1 MNTDQVKAALTVLL
15 DMVRRGEIALPGV
28 TALKTVEADIQY
40 ILNHPLVLE
49 IAAVAFSS
57 ASTLVTFLLGR
68 FGVPLAL
75 AESILAHIMQRGG
88 SQ

>member
-1 MNTDQVKAALTVLL
+1 MNTDQVKGVLTALL

-28 TALKTVEADIQY
+28 TVLKTVETDIQY

-49 IAAVAFSS
+49 IVAVAFSS

-68 FGVPLAL
+68 FGIPLAL
-75 AESILAHIMQRGG
+75 VESILARITQRGG

>member
-1 MNTDQVKAALTVLL
+1 MNTDQVKAVLTALL

-40 ILNHPLVLE
+40 VLNHPLVLE

-57 ASTLVTFLLGR
+57 ASTLVTFLLRR

-75 AESILAHIMQRGG
+75 VESILARLTQHGG
-88 SQ
+88 GQ